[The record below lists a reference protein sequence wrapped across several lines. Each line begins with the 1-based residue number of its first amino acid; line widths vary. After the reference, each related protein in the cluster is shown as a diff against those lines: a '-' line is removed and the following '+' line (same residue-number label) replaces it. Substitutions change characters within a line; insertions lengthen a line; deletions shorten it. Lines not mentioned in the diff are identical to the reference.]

1 MTQVPTSQFLHEAR
15 RELRKAQT
23 FIDDFNYS
31 LSAEE
36 LRDSYA
42 SRITLDVHRVLTS
55 LHELLHTAADAY
67 ANEL

>member
-1 MTQVPTSQFLHEAR
+1 MSRPSTGQLLHEAR

-36 LRDSYA
+36 LGDSYA
-42 SRITLDVHRVLTS
+42 SRITLDVNRSLTI
-55 LHELLHTAADAY
+55 LHELLDTATDAY
-67 ANEL
+67 ANQL